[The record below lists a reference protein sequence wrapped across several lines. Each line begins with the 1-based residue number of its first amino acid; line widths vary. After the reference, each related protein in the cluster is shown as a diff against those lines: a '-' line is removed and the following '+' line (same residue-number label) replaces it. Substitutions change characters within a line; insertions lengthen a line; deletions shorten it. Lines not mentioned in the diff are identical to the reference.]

1 MKHLAYTALENVL
14 NRTLALDPEFFQR
27 ISPYQNYV
35 LQITL
40 KGIPLNLYLKIEEN
54 RFSLLN
60 NYAGKINTKI
70 ESTFFTLLRVLCN
83 PDLPV
88 THFGKDIDINGD
100 AIFGQ
105 DLLKVLRDFD
115 IDWED
120 YLARIIG
127 DSSAHFI
134 GTQFATLRQFGQ
146 RTKHEFQM
154 NLTEYLQK
162 EKNLLPTHEE
172 LEIFYHQV
180 DTLVN
185 DASRCTARLE
195 RIQQRLKQKNDQTN

>member
-1 MKHLAYTALENVL
+1 MKNLAYTTLENVI

-27 ISPYQNYV
+27 IAPYQNYV
-35 LQITL
+35 LQIAL
-40 KGIPLNLYLKIEEN
+40 KGIPLNLYLKIEQN
-54 RFSLLN
+54 HFSLYN
-60 NYAGKINTKI
+60 HYPGEINTKI
-70 ESTFFTLLRVLCN
+70 DSTFFTLLRVLCN
-83 PDLPV
+83 PDIPV

-100 AIFGQ
+100 VLFGQ

-120 YLARIIG
+120 YLARLIG

-134 GTQFATLRQFGQ
+134 GTQFASLRQFGQ
-146 RTKHEFQM
+146 QAKHEFQM

-162 EKNLLPTHEE
+162 EKNLLPTLGE
-172 LEIFYHQV
+172 LENFYQQV
-180 DTLVN
+180 DTVVN
-185 DASRCTARLE
+185 DTSRCTARLE